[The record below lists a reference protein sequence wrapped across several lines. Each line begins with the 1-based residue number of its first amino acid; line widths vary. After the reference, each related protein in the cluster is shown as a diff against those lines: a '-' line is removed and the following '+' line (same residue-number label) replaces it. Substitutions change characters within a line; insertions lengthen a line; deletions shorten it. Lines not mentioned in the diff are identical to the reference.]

1 MNIKKYLVTI
11 ADLELILKSY
21 FTNFGINEKSAQTFI
36 KSRYEILVNE
46 KSLWSVELRDYEK
59 LVGSAVLCKRTLIC
73 LSTPLTTSFYS
84 QIWIEPEYRGRGYM
98 NLLMKELQSIENQIN
113 SDAAIVIARK
123 AVGSLYTKYGF
134 CGFSK
139 FPIVMI
145 ARNKLV
151 PVNQENDATDLY
163 GIQKAYVS
171 TYGSQETFFLRS
183 REFWVAILEN
193 QQSQAMQLKS
203 LKISGAFFY
212 YIVYLG
218 DVVEIASQNDSRW
231 LEIIDYLIISG
242 MHTFKINEK
251 HPAFKA
257 LLTRNATYTVRPE
270 PREGHMIRINIKDVT
285 SEQTENH
292 ITQLQKI
299 ISEMQLDI
307 PLLDQW

>member
-36 KSRYEILVNE
+36 KLRYEVLVNE

-59 LVGSAVLCKRTLIC
+59 PVGSAVLCKRTLIC

-84 QIWIEPEYRGRGYM
+84 QIWIEPEYRGRGYLS
-98 NLLMKELQSIENQIN
+98 LLMKELQSIENQID

-123 AVGSLYTKYGF
+123 AVGSLYTNYGF
-134 CGFSK
+134 YGFSK
-139 FPIVMI
+139 FPIVVI

-151 PVNQENDATDLY
+151 SVNQENDTTDLY
-163 GIQKAYVS
+163 SIQNAFAS
-171 TYGSQETFFLRS
+171 TYGSQETHFLRS

-193 QQSQAMQLKS
+193 TQSQVMQLKS
-203 LKISGAFFY
+203 SKISEVFFY

-218 DVVEIASQNDSRW
+218 EVVEIASQNDSIW
-231 LEIIDYLIISG
+231 LEIIDFLIISG
-242 MHTFKINEK
+242 MHTFRINEK

-270 PREGHMIRINIKDVT
+270 PREGHMIRINTKDVT
-285 SEQTENH
+285 SKQTRYQM
-292 ITQLQKI
+292 TQLQKI

-307 PLLDQW
+307 LLLDQW